1 MSSDVILHKKSTIFN
16 SEKMECFVP
25 KQPGSLLLQVLEEE
39 QEGWTKLR
47 SLTDDRCGDAKLK
60 LGTYFEI
67 GDAKLKLAFH
77 LKILL
82 TFWQALK
89 NGRWCNPFKT

>member
-1 MSSDVILHKKSTIFN
+1 MSSDDILQKWSLIFN
-16 SEKMECFVP
+16 SEKMECFV
-25 KQPGSLLLQVLEEE
+25 QPISLLLQVLEEE

-47 SLTDDRCGDAKLK
+47 SHTDDRCGDAKLK
-60 LGTYFEI
+60 LGSYFEI

-82 TFWQALK
+82 DQ
-89 NGRWCNPFKT
+89 FK